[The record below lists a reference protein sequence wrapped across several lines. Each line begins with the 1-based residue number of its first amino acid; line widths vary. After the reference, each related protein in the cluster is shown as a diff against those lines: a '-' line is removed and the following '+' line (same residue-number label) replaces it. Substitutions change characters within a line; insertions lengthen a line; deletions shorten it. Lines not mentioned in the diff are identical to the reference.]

1 MNIFKKVLVF
11 FVVCFISDV
20 LALYLPFPFPG
31 SVLAMVILFLCLLFG
46 IIKTKQVEPVAD
58 FLLKNMA
65 LVFIPAT
72 VSIISYTDVLKSILW
87 QFLLICIATTVITFV
102 CTAYAVKLTIY
113 LMNKRKGE
121 KNNA

>member
-46 IIKTKQVEPVAD
+46 IIKTKQVEPVSD